1 MTQTYRRLK
10 ELEKVDK
17 PLLYASLVYCLSSV
31 ERKFSFPNFLK
42 VIKYK
47 ENGLEYCRTSK
58 RWTILTFS
66 RFISVFE
73 KEGIK
78 QDKRK

>member
-1 MTQTYRRLK
+1 ME

-17 PLLYASLVYCLSSV
+17 SLRYASLVYRLSSV
-31 ERKFSFPNFLK
+31 ENENKFPFPNFLK
-42 VIKYK
+42 FIKYK

-58 RWTILTFS
+58 RWTITTLRNLTFS

-78 QDKRK
+78 HDKRK